1 MDSQNKLTRPN
12 KVVEMVN
19 YVLQLHLVW
28 QVGEDGSTA
37 ALSTKHW

>member
-19 YVLQLHLVW
+19 YVLQLYLVW
-28 QVGEDGSTA
+28 QVGEGGRAA
-37 ALSTKHW
+37 ALSTKYR